1 MSGNVSL
8 TFDDALTD
16 FISANPA
23 VILSGNTLLYS
34 YELLPFHLQN
44 ISLEFIVM
52 EPPIVESGD
61 ILNFSA
67 SLSGQEDDNPDDD
80 AAILVQQVVNSYDPN
95 DILVHEGEYITEEQ
109 AEDYLNYT
117 IRFQNTGTA
126 DAVNIRIESLLD
138 DNLDWNTFIPVAS
151 SHGYQINRNNN
162 SLMIYYNNIHLADST
177 SNELASH
184 GYISYRIKPKAGIAV
199 NDIMTAQANIF
210 FDFNPAIVTNT
221 VTTTVQATAGIK
233 ENEKN
238 SFIIYPNP
246 ASGKATIV
254 LKDSLSEDYRVKVTD
269 VLGKIVFEY
278 DFNEPSAEFDI
289 SVLKSGIY
297 LVTVSTN
304 DKSATKKLI
313 VK

>member
-1 MSGNVSL
+1 
-8 TFDDALTD
+8 
-16 FISANPA
+16 
-23 VILSGNTLLYS
+23 
-34 YELLPFHLQN
+34 
-44 ISLEFIVM
+44 
-52 EPPIVESGD
+52 
-61 ILNFSA
+61 
-67 SLSGQEDDNPDDD
+67 
-80 AAILVQQVVNSYDPN
+80 
-95 DILVHEGEYITEEQ
+95 
-109 AEDYLNYT
+109 
-117 IRFQNTGTA
+117 
-126 DAVNIRIESLLD
+126 
-138 DNLDWNTFIPVAS
+138 
-151 SHGYQINRNNN
+151 NNN
-162 SLMIYYNNIHLADST
+162 SLMIYYNNIHLPDST

-254 LKDSLSEDYRVKVTD
+254 LKDSLSEGYRVKVTD